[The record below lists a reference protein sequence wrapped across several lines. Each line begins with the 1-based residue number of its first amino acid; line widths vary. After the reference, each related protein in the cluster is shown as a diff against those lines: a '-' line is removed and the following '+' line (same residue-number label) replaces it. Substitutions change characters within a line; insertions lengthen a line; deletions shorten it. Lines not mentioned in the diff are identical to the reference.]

1 MNLICPHSSIFP
13 IFAKLIFKD
22 MDSNNKKKSQP
33 IWLYA
38 ILGVLALALV
48 FLLVRNGSMKSD
60 LKDLEAEKELQR
72 LDFQAEVDSL
82 MKVHNDLKE
91 SYGELSLELA
101 EKDSIIQADAVEIKK
116 LLDSQWDYN
125 RIKKKLA
132 SLQNISQ
139 KYVRQMDSLYTVN
152 RELVAENERM
162 REQVQAERRENS
174 NLSRQKEELTNKV
187 NQAATLKLFNY
198 SAQAVR
204 FKGGSKESATDRADR
219 AERIRIDF
227 TVAANELIQPG
238 SKVFY
243 VRIADP
249 KKAIISKGTGDEY
262 AFQSNGETL
271 QFTEKVRVNYEGKE
285 TDVRAYYTK
294 PADREF
300 MPGTYF
306 IDVYEQ
312 GGKLIGQ
319 TAIDLK

>member
-1 MNLICPHSSIFP
+1 
-13 IFAKLIFKD
+13 
-22 MDSNNKKKSQP
+22 MDSENKKQSKLP

-38 ILGVLALALV
+38 IIGLLAIALV
-48 FLLVRNGSMKSD
+48 LLLVRNGSMKSD
-60 LKDLEAEKELQR
+60 LQQLEAEKELQR
-72 LDFQAEVDSL
+72 ADFQAEVDSL
-82 MKVHNDLKE
+82 MKVHNELKE

-132 SLQNISQ
+132 SLQTISQ

-152 RELVAENERM
+152 RELVAENERI
-162 REQVQAERRENS
+162 REQVLAERRENS
-174 NLSRQKEELTNKV
+174 NLSRQKEELTK
-187 NQAATLKLFNY
+187 
-198 SAQAVR
+198 S
-204 FKGGSKESATDRADR
+204 GSKEGDTDRANR

-227 TVAANELIQPG
+227 TVAANDLIQPG

-249 KKAIISKGTGDEY
+249 RKAIICKGTGDEY

-271 QFTEKVRVNYEGKE
+271 QYTEKIRVNYEGKE
-285 TDVRAYYTK
+285 TPVRAYYTK
-294 PADREF
+294 PGDKEF

>member
-1 MNLICPHSSIFP
+1 
-13 IFAKLIFKD
+13 
-22 MDSNNKKKSQP
+22 MDSENKKKAKQP
-33 IWLYA
+33 YWLYA
-38 ILGVLALALV
+38 LLGLLAIALV
-48 FLLVRNGSMKSD
+48 VLLVRNSSMKSD
-60 LKDLEAEKELQR
+60 LTALEAEKEMQR
-72 LDFQAEVDSL
+72 ADFQAEVDSL
-82 MKVHNDLKE
+82 LKVHNDLKE

-125 RIKKKLA
+125 RVKKKLE

-152 RELVAENERM
+152 RELVAENERI
-162 REQVQAERRENS
+162 REEFLAERRENS
-174 NLSRQKEELTNKV
+174 NLNRQKEELTSMV
-187 NQAATLKLFNY
+187 NQAATMKLFNY

-204 FKGGSKESATDRADR
+204 FKSGSKESTTDRADR

-227 TVAANELIQPG
+227 TVAANDLIQSG
-238 SKVFY
+238 SKLFY

-249 KKAIISKGTGDEY
+249 TKAIICKGTGDEY

-285 TDVRAYYTK
+285 TPVRAYYTK
-294 PADREF
+294 PADKQFR
-300 MPGTYF
+300 PGTYF
-306 IDVYEQ
+306 IDIYEQ

-319 TAIDLK
+319 TSVDLR

>member
-1 MNLICPHSSIFP
+1 MESE
-13 IFAKLIFKD
+13 
-22 MDSNNKKKSQP
+22 NKKKKNQP

-38 ILGVLALALV
+38 ILGALAIALV
-48 FLLVRNGSMKSD
+48 VLLVRNSSLRSD
-60 LKDLEAEKELQR
+60 KEALEAEKEMQR

-82 MKVHNDLKE
+82 MKVHNDLKNN
-91 SYGELSLELA
+91 YGELSQQLA
-101 EKDSIIQADAVEIKK
+101 ENDSIIQADAVEIKK
-116 LLDSQWDYN
+116 LLDSQWEYT
-125 RIKKKLA
+125 RVKKKLA
-132 SLQNISQ
+132 ALQEISQ
-139 KYVRQMDSLYTVN
+139 RYVRQMDSLYTVN
-152 RELVAENERM
+152 RELVAENERI
-162 REQVQAERRENS
+162 REEFQNERRQNT
-174 NLSRQKEELTNKV
+174 NLTRQAEELTNKV

-204 FKGGSKESATDRADR
+204 FKGNGGETATDRASR

-227 TVAANELIQPG
+227 TVAANDIVQPG
-238 SKVFY
+238 TKLFY

-249 KKAIISKGTGDEY
+249 NRAIISKGTGDEY
-262 AFQSNGETL
+262 SFKSNGETL

-285 TDVRAYYTK
+285 TAVRAYYVK
-294 PADREF
+294 PDGVEM